1 MARGRPK
8 EPIERAAAK
17 ARGDGRTPGGRQIV
31 KAQYT
36 ILKRTDA
43 PQMPRGLKTRGKR
56 EWLKIWAS
64 GPWLNPD
71 HDYAWVEQIARAYDD
86 IDVFRR
92 KIEEDGLVVRGSLGQ
107 PVAHP
112 LVAEVRKC
120 EQTIRQCLSI
130 IGFSPTDRARLGL
143 AEIKRETALQDM
155 ISKARAN
162 DA

>member
-1 MARGRPK
+1 MPARPKPLERIKATARDSTHKADGRP
-8 EPIERAAAK
+8 
-17 ARGDGRTPGGRQIV
+17 IV
-31 KAQYT
+31 KAQYQ
-36 ILKRTDA
+36 IIRRDDA

-64 GPWLNPD
+64 GPWLNPE

-120 EQTIRQCLSI
+120 EQTIRTCLSV

-143 AEIKRETALQDM
+143 AEIKRETALQEL
-155 ISKARAN
+155 IATARAN
-162 DA
+162 E

>member
-1 MARGRPK
+1 MGRLP
-8 EPIERAAAK
+8 EPIERQRSK
-17 ARGDGRTPGGRQIV
+17 ARGDGRRPGKREIV

-36 ILKRTDA
+36 IVKRADA

-64 GPWLNPD
+64 GPWLNPE

-92 KIEEDGLVVRGSLGQ
+92 RIEEDGLVVRGSLGQ

-120 EQTIRQCLSI
+120 EQTIRTCLSVL
-130 IGFSPTDRARLGL
+130 GFSPTDRARLGL
-143 AEIKRETALQDM
+143 AEIKRETALQDL
-155 ISKARAN
+155 IATARAN
-162 DA
+162 DSN

>member
-1 MARGRPK
+1 MPARSKPLERIKATARNSTHKADGRPLAI
-8 EPIERAAAK
+8 P
-17 ARGDGRTPGGRQIV
+17 
-31 KAQYT
+31 QYT
-36 ILKRTDA
+36 IDKRSDA
-43 PQMPRGLKTRGKR
+43 AEMPRGLRTRGKR

-92 KIEEDGLVVRGSLGQ
+92 RIDQDGLVVKGSLGQ

-120 EQTIRQCLSI
+120 EATIRQCLSVL
-130 IGFSPTDRARLGL
+130 GYSPTDRARLGL
-143 AEIKRETALQDM
+143 AEV
-155 ISKARAN
+155 KARGALE
-162 DA
+162 DLIERQGSK